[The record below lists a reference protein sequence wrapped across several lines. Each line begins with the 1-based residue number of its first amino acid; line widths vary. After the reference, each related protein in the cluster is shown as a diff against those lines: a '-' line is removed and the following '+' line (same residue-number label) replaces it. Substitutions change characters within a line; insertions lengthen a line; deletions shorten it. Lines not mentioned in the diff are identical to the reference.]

1 MGANRP
7 FDRWFDLS
15 GRVAAVTG
23 ANTGLGRAIA
33 EALAAAGADIACIGR
48 SDPADTVAAVES
60 LGRRG
65 HWVKADLGAKPDYS
79 KLVAEVVTQ
88 LGGLHILVNN
98 AGIIRRNNAIDFTE
112 ADWDAVLDVNLK
124 SVFFLSQAAAR
135 HMIPSGGGK
144 IINIASMLSF
154 QGGIRV
160 PSYTASKSGIAG
172 LTRLLANE
180 WAVSGINVNAIAP
193 GYFATNNTAA
203 LQADVKRNAEILG
216 RIPAARWGEPK
227 DLAGAAIFLASA
239 ASNYV
244 QGIILPVDGGWLAR

>member
-1 MGANRP
+1 MKGT
-7 FDRWFDLS
+7 FDLA

-33 EALAAAGADIACIGR
+33 EALAGAGADVACIGR
-48 SDPADTVAAVES
+48 SDPAETLASIGA

-65 HWVKADLGAKPDYS
+65 HWVRADLGSKPDYAGI
-79 KLVAEVVTQ
+79 VADVVAK
-88 LGGLHILVNN
+88 LGGLDILVNN
-98 AGIIRRNNAIDFTE
+98 AGIIRRANAIDFTE

-135 HMIPSGGGK
+135 HMIPTGGGK

-172 LTRLLANE
+172 LTKLLANE
-180 WAVSGINVNAIAP
+180 WAGSGINVNAIAP

-203 LQADVKRNAEILG
+203 LQADAGRNAEILG
-216 RIPAARWGEPK
+216 RIPAGRWGDPG
-227 DLAGAAIFLASA
+227 DLGGAAVFLASS

>member
-1 MGANRP
+1 MSFA
-7 FDRWFDLS
+7 LT

-48 SDPADTVAAVES
+48 SDPAETLAAVKA

-65 HWVKADLGAKPDYS
+65 HWVSADLGAKPDCS
-79 KLVAEVVTQ
+79 AIVADIVQQ

-124 SVFFLSQAAAR
+124 AVFFLSQAAAR
-135 HMIPSGGGK
+135 HMIPGGGGK

-180 WAVSGINVNAIAP
+180 WAVSRINVNAIAP

-216 RIPAARWGEPK
+216 RIPSGRWGDPK
-227 DLAGAAIFLASA
+227 DLGGAAVFLASD

-244 QGIILPVDGGWLAR
+244 QGIVLPVDGEWLAR